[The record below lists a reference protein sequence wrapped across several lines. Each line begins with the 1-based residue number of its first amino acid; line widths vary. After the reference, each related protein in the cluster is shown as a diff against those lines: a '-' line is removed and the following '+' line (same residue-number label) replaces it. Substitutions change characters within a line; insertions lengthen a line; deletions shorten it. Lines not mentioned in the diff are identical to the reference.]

1 LLVDWFGLTVTTVAL
16 AAPLLLVCA
25 STFCDVWLCI
35 PRIIAADAI
44 TTIIVAAAII
54 PECFFIAVLLVSLL
68 LYNFLVRPLLP
79 SYDYKDG
86 DKFRLWIP
94 SMDSKTGIEQFNF
107 IVS

>member
-1 LLVDWFGLTVTTVAL
+1 LQY
-16 AAPLLLVCA
+16 
-25 STFCDVWLCI
+25 I
-35 PRIIAADAI
+35 
-44 TTIIVAAAII
+44 
-54 PECFFIAVLLVSLL
+54 
-68 LYNFLVRPLLP
+68 FLVRPLLP